1 MPLALPLLTT
11 YSSTFLGREIFIQ
24 LFIIGI
30 TKSRHRILVSTISV
44 QFTTWQSIFVKFV
57 VILSSYGHIIPK
69 LSLCMR
75 FFNQNLSCSSCFLHV
90 LMLRLFP
97 LETLIRSS
105 GGLLY
110 GIPLLWFI
118 QTVMLIGGNMFPS
131 KSQIH
136 WLILMKVGTSKTILL
151 LPFWRH

>member
-1 MPLALPLLTT
+1 
-11 YSSTFLGREIFIQ
+11 
-24 LFIIGI
+24 
-30 TKSRHRILVSTISV
+30 
-44 QFTTWQSIFVKFV
+44 
-57 VILSSYGHIIPK
+57 
-69 LSLCMR
+69 
-75 FFNQNLSCSSCFLHV
+75 
-90 LMLRLFP
+90 MLRLFP

-151 LPFWRH
+151 LPF